1 MCWAR
6 GGIHHVRH
14 FLNLFFN
21 PTPDLDYFRD
31 LRDNFQSRYSQM
43 QLGRSGGAGGGRGEG
58 RGERT
63 RERVRS
69 CVCGGVRERERAI
82 CRDLIL
88 LKSRTNCD

>member
-1 MCWAR
+1 MCVIHNVLCVVVVLCVLGE

-43 QLGRSGGAGGGRGEG
+43 QLGRSGGAGRGGGRGEG
-58 RGERT
+58 E
-63 RERVRS
+63 
-69 CVCGGVRERERAI
+69 RERERECVRA
-82 CRDLIL
+82 CVWG
-88 LKSRTNCD
+88 